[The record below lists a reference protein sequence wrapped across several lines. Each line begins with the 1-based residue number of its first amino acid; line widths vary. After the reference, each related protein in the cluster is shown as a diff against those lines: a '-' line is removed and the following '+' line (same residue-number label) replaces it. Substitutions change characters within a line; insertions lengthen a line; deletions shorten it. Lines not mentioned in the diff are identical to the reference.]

1 MSRQE
6 GMIKELRDH
15 KLSTLEVSLKRKIDE
30 VKKDQMK
37 IVKYEAEASGSSDT
51 DDKEL
56 FTSEIQRHRNM
67 VQISEKVCKR
77 ALDAVTIERVQQ
89 NISDICAT
97 EESTALAG
105 KFNVDRSDTTRQDI
119 TKVHAKHRS
128 FAVAGMANNFDF
140 ASFVRG
146 R

>member
-1 MSRQE
+1 
-6 GMIKELRDH
+6 MIKELRDH
-15 KLSTLEVSLKRKIDE
+15 KLSTLEASLKRKIDE

-37 IVKYEAEASGSSDT
+37 IVKYEAEASGSSET

-56 FTSEIQRHRNM
+56 FTSEIQRHKNM
-67 VQISEKVCKR
+67 VQASEKVCKR

-105 KFNVDRSDTTRQDI
+105 KFNVDRSDTTGQDI